1 MCRAICNVG
10 ARFGSLIAPGI
21 IHMRHQWELLPYLV
35 FFILLTGQFIIGLIL
50 LPETKDR
57 PLIDELP
64 EKTIEKTESH
74 KNDSNAVL

>member
-1 MCRAICNVG
+1 
-10 ARFGSLIAPGI
+10 
-21 IHMRHQWELLPYLV
+21 MRHQWELLPYLI
-35 FFILLTGQFIIGLIL
+35 FFILLTGQFIIGLSL

-57 PLIDELP
+57 PLLDELP